1 MTVNEKECAAAGLD
15 PDTVRNL
22 ATRLERCGKEAAR
35 LGLTIFGGSG
45 SGDLRSSRLR
55 IGSEQRRVIVAHVTG
70 SWDGGCGACS
80 DVDGLEC
87 GE

>member
-15 PDTVRNL
+15 PDDVKSL
-22 ATRLERCGKEAAR
+22 ARRLEGCGMTTQR

-45 SGDLRSSRLR
+45 GGDLRSGRFR
-55 IGSEQRRVIVAHVTG
+55 IGSRAVIVAHIAG
-70 SWDGGCGACS
+70 NCWDGGCGACS
-80 DVDGLEC
+80 EVDGLEC